1 MSKAIVAIVGR
12 PNVGKSTLF
21 NRIAEK
27 RISIVDD
34 TPGATRDRIY
44 ADAEWTG
51 HTFTLI
57 DTGGIDF
64 EGNDEILTAV
74 RRQARLAMEEAD
86 VILFVVDGT
95 AGMTQPDEAIVEIL
109 RQAKK
114 PIVLA
119 VNKTDNAKRIA
130 DSFEFYGLGLGE
142 PIAISAIN
150 GLNIGDLLDAVVA
163 GLPKEESAEEEA
175 DTIRIAVVGRPNVG
189 KSSLVNALLGEER
202 LVVSNVPGTTR
213 DAIDTRVQRE
223 GMTFV
228 FVDTAGMRKR
238 GKIEEALERYSVI
251 RTLRAVD
258 RADVVLMVIDASAGV
273 TEQDKKIAGYIHEAG
288 RGVILAV
295 NKWDLIEKDDKTS
308 LRFTEMLRKEI
319 IFMQYAP
326 TLYLSAI
333 TKQRVQRIPELV
345 KYVAEQHAMR
355 ASTSLL
361 NQVVRDAIAI
371 NPPPSEKGKRLKFY
385 YTTQASVKPPTF
397 VFFVN
402 DPELAHFSYQ
412 RYMENKLREAFGF
425 EGTPLRLFF
434 RARKKEDE

>member
-130 DSFEFYGLGLGE
+130 DSYEFYGLGLGE

-163 GLPKEESAEEEA
+163 GLPKEESVEDEA

-295 NKWDLIEKDDKTS
+295 NKWDLVEKDDKTS

-326 TLYLSAI
+326 TLYLSAM

-355 ASTSLL
+355 AGTSLL
-361 NQVVRDAIAI
+361 NQVVRDAVAI
-371 NPPPSEKGKRLKFY
+371 NPPPSEKGRRLKFY